1 MNNPWEELA
10 NAIIT
15 KAAEDYRNL
24 YRVLNPPPRG
34 VNNKRKSV
42 PRWEDT
48 DPQEKIQRIEA
59 FFHSDGFKA
68 ITCIDGDWLIQK
80 LKEECIYDQ
89 RK

>member
-15 KAAEDYRNL
+15 KATEDYRNL
-24 YRVLNPPPRG
+24 YRVLNPPPGGSTIRE
-34 VNNKRKSV
+34 KSV
-42 PRWEDT
+42 PHWEDT

-59 FFHSDGFKA
+59 FFHSAKFKVL
-68 ITCIDGDWLIQK
+68 TNIDGDWLIRK